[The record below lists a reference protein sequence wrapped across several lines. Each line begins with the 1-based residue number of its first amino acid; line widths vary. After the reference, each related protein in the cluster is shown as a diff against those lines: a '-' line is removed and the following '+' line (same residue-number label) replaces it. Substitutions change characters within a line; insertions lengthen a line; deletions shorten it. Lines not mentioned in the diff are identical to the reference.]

1 MGCVASFNKH
11 CDVCICLLNEYKG
24 QINNHNNIRNKNN
37 KSNNL
42 NRTSTFYKRK
52 LNDAFEKLNKD
63 VKHEYELTQLK
74 ELNEIY
80 QKLLSLDSA
89 RNKHITID
97 NNDIDLYNVNSN
109 V

>member
-1 MGCVASFNKH
+1 MGCIPNFNKH

-24 QINNHNNIRNKNN
+24 QINKPHNNKNINN
-37 KSNNL
+37 KQNL

-63 VKHEYELTQLK
+63 VKCEYELTQLK

-89 RNKHITID
+89 RNKNIIIE
-97 NNDIDLYNVNSN
+97 NNDCGIYNVK
-109 V
+109 

>member
-1 MGCVASFNKH
+1 MGCIPNFNKH

-24 QINNHNNIRNKNN
+24 QINNHNKIRNKNN

-42 NRTSTFYKRK
+42 YRTSTFYKRK
-52 LNDAFEKLNKD
+52 LNDAFEQLNKD

-89 RNKHITID
+89 RNKHVTID

>member
-1 MGCVASFNKH
+1 MGCIPTFNKH

-24 QINNHNNIRNKNN
+24 QINKNNNNNNIQNENN

-63 VKHEYELTQLK
+63 VKYEYELTQLK

-80 QKLLSLDSA
+80 QKLLALDSA
-89 RNKHITID
+89 RNKNITLE
-97 NNDIDLYNVNSN
+97 NNDIGLYNVK
-109 V
+109 

>member
-1 MGCVASFNKH
+1 MGCIPNFNKH

-24 QINNHNNIRNKNN
+24 QINNNN

-42 NRTSTFYKRK
+42 NRTSTFYKKK

-89 RNKHITID
+89 RNKNIVIE
-97 NNDIDLYNVNSN
+97 NNDVGLYHVK
-109 V
+109 